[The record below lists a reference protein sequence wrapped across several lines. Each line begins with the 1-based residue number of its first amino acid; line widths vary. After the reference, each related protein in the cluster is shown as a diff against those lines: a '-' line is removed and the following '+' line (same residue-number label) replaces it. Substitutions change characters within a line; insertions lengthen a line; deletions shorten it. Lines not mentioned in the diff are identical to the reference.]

1 MTTMRKYILTTLA
14 IASLACPGLRAQE
27 SKPDSIALGY
37 NIFQSKEA
45 SSAAVGVIRGSQIES
60 SSQHQIL
67 SALYGELA
75 GLGVYQAGS
84 TANPDDCYPTVNVR
98 GNGSYSGNHVL
109 VLVDGVERK
118 ASFVDVREVESVTVL
133 KDAASLALYGIR
145 GADGAILITTRRGGT
160 DAIKIKTGYTFG
172 VQTPFRVP
180 QMASP
185 LEYASAVN
193 EARVNDGLSPLY
205 SQTNLDQISAGNS
218 FIPTVD
224 WQNLV
229 LKNMGFDNDAF
240 ISVDGRSDNTRFYV
254 YADYRSNRGFFKNT
268 GVIDGLSSQSTYDAL
283 KFRSNLDIAVTRS
296 TNVAVNLS
304 ARIQQK
310 GEPAL
315 GSSLEKLY
323 AAPSVG
329 FPVMYHNIWAQ
340 SAKYANPVHD
350 ILGTG
355 EAKFFSRMLSADL
368 VITQDL
374 SAITEGLSAEAA
386 ISYDN
391 SADIKDTRSFGSS
404 YYVFTPV
411 FEGGELADYSA
422 ARYGNDTGMSFSS
435 YLSYQFMH
443 VNARAKI
450 AYDRSF
456 GANHIASALVFNRE
470 KRKNTGANTS
480 YVHHDLVYNAAYD
493 YAGKYLASVTA
504 SYSGSSYMPRGDKY
518 RFYPAASL
526 GWVASKEDF
535 LKDVDAV
542 NYLKVRGSYG
552 LVGMDANLDCDMDIQ
567 FNGSGLS
574 YIFISPTVIN
584 GMKEGALPSTGIQ
597 PELDAKADL
606 GLEFTLFGGLSGEID
621 LFSNTRTNL
630 RTISGNVYSGV
641 LGIGVGDAFD
651 GKVVNRGVEV
661 SLGWNGK
668 IGDFSYFLR
677 GNASLVKDRIEAIA
691 EEYVPYDYMYITGH
705 PIGTFYG
712 LVSDGFYQESDFDNE
727 GNLLP
732 GVVRSTFASVRP
744 GDIKYKDLNT
754 DGKIDNYDYKY
765 QLGSNLPELYY
776 GFQFGASFKGV
787 SFKAVFQGVSGCTI
801 PTVLTSIY
809 QPLYGGDK
817 NISKHY
823 LENHWSAANTE
834 ARYPRLTT
842 LENANNFL
850 PSDLWTEDGS
860 FLKLREVELR
870 YTLPTSLTDKLRLG
884 EAQVYLRGNN
894 LFSIDSI
901 GIMDPEAVDFIY
913 PTARTVCAGLTVN
926 F

>member
-1 MTTMRKYILTTLA
+1 M
-14 IASLACPGLRAQE
+14 
-27 SKPDSIALGY
+27 
-37 NIFQSKEA
+37 
-45 SSAAVGVIRGSQIES
+45 RGSELES

-67 SALYGELA
+67 NALYGELA

-84 TANPDDCYPTVNVR
+84 TATPDDSYPTVNVR

-109 VLVDGVERK
+109 VLVDGVERN

-145 GADGAILITTRRGGT
+145 GADGAILITTKRGGT
-160 DAIKIKTGYTFG
+160 DLIKINTGYTFG

-180 QMASP
+180 EMASS
-185 LEYASAVN
+185 LEYAGAVN

-205 SQTNLDQISAGNS
+205 SQANLDAIAAGNS

-229 LKNMGFDNDAF
+229 LKNIGFDNDAF

-268 GVIDGLSSQSTYDAL
+268 GLLDGLSSQSTYDAL

-296 TNVAVNLS
+296 TNVAVNLA

-310 GEPAL
+310 GEPVN
-315 GSSLEKLY
+315 GSGLEKLY

-329 FPVMYHNIWAQ
+329 FPVMYHNTWAQ
-340 SAKYANPVHD
+340 SAKYASPVHD

-355 EAKFFSRMLSADL
+355 ESKTFSRMLSADL

-374 SAITEGLSAEAA
+374 SSLTPGLSAEAA

-391 SADIKDTRSFGSS
+391 SADIKDSRSFGST

-411 FEGGELADYSA
+411 IEGGELVDYSA
-422 ARYGNDTGMSFSS
+422 VKYGNDTEMRFSS

-450 AYDRSF
+450 AYDRTF
-456 GANHIASALVFNRE
+456 GNSHIASALVFNRE

-493 YAGKYLASVTA
+493 YAGKYLASFTG
-504 SYSGSSYMPRGDKY
+504 SYSGSSYMPRRDKY

-526 GWVASKEDF
+526 GWIVSKEDF

-542 NYLKVRGSYG
+542 EYLKLRGSFG
-552 LVGMDANLDCDMDIQ
+552 QVGMDANLECDMDIQ
-567 FNGSGLS
+567 FNGSGLP
-574 YIFISPTVIN
+574 YIFISPTSTT
-584 GMKEGALPSTGIQ
+584 GMKEGALPSTGIE
-597 PELDAKADL
+597 PELDTKADL
-606 GLEFTLFGGLSGEID
+606 GLEFELFKGLSGEID
-621 LFSNTRTNL
+621 VFSNTRTNL
-630 RTISGNVYSGV
+630 RTVSSYVYSGA
-641 LGIGVGDAFD
+641 LGIGVGDGFE
-651 GKVVNRGVEV
+651 GKVVNRGVELT
-661 SLGWNGK
+661 LGWNGK
-668 IGDFSYFLR
+668 VGELSYFLK
-677 GNASLVKDRIEAIA
+677 GNASLVKNRIENIT
-691 EEYVPYDYMYITGH
+691 EEYVPHDYMYIKGH
-705 PIGTFYG
+705 SIGTFYG
-712 LVSDGFYQESDFDNE
+712 LVSDGFYQESDFDAD
-727 GNLLP
+727 GKLLP
-732 GVVRSTFASVRP
+732 DVVRSTFASVRP
-744 GDIKYKDLNT
+744 GDVKYKDLNS

-765 QLGSNLPELYY
+765 QLHSNLPELYY
-776 GFQFGASFKGV
+776 GFQFGASFRSL

-801 PTVLTSIY
+801 PTTLTSIY

-823 LENHWSAANTE
+823 LANYWRADNTQ

-842 LENANNFL
+842 LENANNYL

-870 YTLPTSLTDKLRLG
+870 YTLPRSFTYKFKLG
-884 EAQVYLRGNN
+884 EAQIYLRGNN
-894 LFSIDSI
+894 LFSVDSI

-913 PTARTVCAGLTVN
+913 PTARTYSAGLTVN